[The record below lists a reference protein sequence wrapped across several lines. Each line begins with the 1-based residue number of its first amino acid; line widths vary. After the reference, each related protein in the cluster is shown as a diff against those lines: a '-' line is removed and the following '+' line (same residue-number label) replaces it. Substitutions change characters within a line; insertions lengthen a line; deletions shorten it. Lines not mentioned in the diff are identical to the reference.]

1 MSEIDYNVKRNCIH
15 SLEMP
20 SVLKRDKDL
29 TIKKRRFSDLS
40 VKIENVKEKKVNFEI
55 KKLVTHNES
64 FFESVWPVIY
74 VAQFMGFMP
83 LQGVRTKDPVK
94 YEFRWKTI
102 RVLVTLLYFLLGGLI
117 AEMYLQKIAKIGIN
131 AKNIVNLVFYSC
143 CLFGGVLFLL
153 LAQKFK
159 RLAIAWQRFEKVFL
173 NLPYKECGWRLST
186 KIRITAAAISFV
198 AIVEHIMAQGNTIY
212 NFYMKIN
219 ICQVNVNDKWQHF
232 FLYEYPH
239 VFAVLPYNFVFT
251 IFTQWIITSLTF
263 GWNYMDIFII
273 VTSIGLA
280 TRFKQINQRLE
291 EMENNPID
299 EPLWAEIRHH
309 YVLLCELVETVDK
322 YISGITLLS
331 CTNNLYFICYQL
343 LNIFNV
349 LPYLIN
355 YVYFW
360 FSLSYLIGR
369 TIVLF
374 LIASSINDAAAY
386 PVKFV
391 RQRRTTEWC
400 SELERFGDQISTQVV
415 ALSGM
420 KFFFITR
427 SLLFGMA
434 GTIVTYELV
443 LLQFDTEGKNSQNST
458 STYCDSI

>member
-1 MSEIDYNVKRNCIH
+1 
-15 SLEMP
+15 
-20 SVLKRDKDL
+20 
-29 TIKKRRFSDLS
+29 
-40 VKIENVKEKKVNFEI
+40 
-55 KKLVTHNES
+55 
-64 FFESVWPVIY
+64 
-74 VAQFMGFMP
+74 
-83 LQGVRTKDPVK
+83 
-94 YEFRWKTI
+94 
-102 RVLVTLLYFLLGGLI
+102 
-117 AEMYLQKIAKIGIN
+117 
-131 AKNIVNLVFYSC
+131 
-143 CLFGGVLFLL
+143 
-153 LAQKFK
+153 
-159 RLAIAWQRFEKVFL
+159 
-173 NLPYKECGWRLST
+173 
-186 KIRITAAAISFV
+186 
-198 AIVEHIMAQGNTIY
+198 
-212 NFYMKIN
+212 
-219 ICQVNVNDKWQHF
+219 
-232 FLYEYPH
+232 
-239 VFAVLPYNFVFT
+239 
-251 IFTQWIITSLTF
+251 
-263 GWNYMDIFII
+263 
-273 VTSIGLA
+273 
-280 TRFKQINQRLE
+280 
-291 EMENNPID
+291 PID

-400 SELERFGDQISTQVV
+400 SE
-415 ALSGM
+415 
-420 KFFFITR
+420 
-427 SLLFGMA
+427 MA